1 MECIIHAGTR
11 LGTALGALAKRERR
25 YSPDDAISFCMYRK
39 AEALKQPIPSHN
51 DYRGIKCL
59 NPNDVEKMISIYE
72 RIANES
78 LLRRVTHAARHK
90 TKMSPYIQ
98 SFGHAGHKLQS
109 IRKNWSS

>member
-25 YSPDDAISFCMYRK
+25 YGPDDAISCCMYRK

-72 RIANES
+72 QIANES
-78 LLRRVTHAARHK
+78 LLRRMTHSMTQNQNESIHSIIWARCSQTAINK
-90 TKMSPYIQ
+90 KE
-98 SFGHAGHKLQS
+98 LE
-109 IRKNWSS
+109 